1 MLGVDTEGDVDGGE
15 DLWTTLEEL
24 LGNEPGSVRCA
35 FGSEAHRMDGQ
46 EVPLA
51 KAKVFC
57 ATMVL
62 TDGAPPQGRQRKA
75 PKPSAGK
82 DPRPGRLSME
92 VATLL

>member
-1 MLGVDTEGDVDGGE
+1 MDTEGDVDGGE

-24 LGNEPGSVRCA
+24 LGNEPGSVRCV

-62 TDGAPPQGRQRKA
+62 TDGAPPQGRQKRLRHRLPGKTHD
-75 PKPSAGK
+75 PAGY
-82 DPRPGRLSME
+82 RLE